1 MGIGVVSTGLLFFA
15 LGVYFGK
22 MVFFVSGISLVVIGL
37 GLISRRWI
45 GDRLAFS
52 IVGLLVLFLWVLPSD
67 WFPNYSVDVEMFIAS
82 GLFLVFSSLMLIMFN
97 SELIVKGIIF
107 LFSKFKTGRAVLK
120 TAFRYSLHSKFR
132 TGMMIAIFALVIF
145 TITTMSMIVGILGAN
160 IENQVEKASGG
171 YDIIGICNENS
182 PVTDIREEIK
192 NMVLNE
198 KIKRISSPLSKRIAL
213 NLSSSQDGKK
223 YYMVIGV
230 DDEFI
235 EGNQFEFIKLLP
247 EYKNKMGA
255 WEAIRNNDSLVIV
268 DASVLEEQA
277 ENPFKVFTADVGDI
291 IGLFDKNNE
300 VVEKKIIGV
309 LDTSFIQ
316 GVFSYKNFVRE
327 EFNVTVSN
335 YFLFSVKK
343 NVNVDDVA
351 KSLERKFLKNGMQ
364 TIPIKTRVLE
374 GLKTMNDFFD
384 LFTAYMALGLLIGV
398 SGLGI
403 ITMRTVHERKQE
415 IGMMRAIGFKRRMV
429 LTSFL
434 IEFSMISL
442 LGIIV
447 GTILGVFT
455 GYLIWRDQF
464 QSLNFVFF
472 INWQPIL
479 VVFAAAFIFTLISV
493 FPASRGASR
502 MSPVEALR
510 YKE

>member
-1 MGIGVVSTGLLFFA
+1 
-15 LGVYFGK
+15 
-22 MVFFVSGISLVVIGL
+22 
-37 GLISRRWI
+37 
-45 GDRLAFS
+45 
-52 IVGLLVLFLWVLPSD
+52 
-67 WFPNYSVDVEMFIAS
+67 
-82 GLFLVFSSLMLIMFN
+82 
-97 SELIVKGIIF
+97 
-107 LFSKFKTGRAVLK
+107 
-120 TAFRYSLHSKFR
+120 
-132 TGMMIAIFALVIF
+132 
-145 TITTMSMIVGILGAN
+145 
-160 IENQVEKASGG
+160 
-171 YDIIGICNENS
+171 
-182 PVTDIREEIK
+182 
-192 NMVLNE
+192 
-198 KIKRISSPLSKRIAL
+198 
-213 NLSSSQDGKK
+213 
-223 YYMVIGV
+223 
-230 DDEFI
+230 
-235 EGNQFEFIKLLP
+235 
-247 EYKNKMGA
+247 MGA